1 MTARQKSSVRMPPRH
16 PAMRAIIQEFF
27 FPSDSDYCILMAQSK
42 DEFGVNALDWYII
55 YSKIFLPAD

>member
-1 MTARQKSSVRMPPRH
+1 
-16 PAMRAIIQEFF
+16 MRAIIQEFF